1 MKTYSALLF
10 LLLSGIACAAEQP
23 ATDAPRKLT
32 GILTAG
38 YSYGGDTLPD
48 VELVGGGIST
58 LRAGTG
64 INVSGGGIYRP
75 VPRLGLQATFGYQ
88 FHAASHDG
96 GTAYVK
102 RYPLEIAPFVYLGEK
117 ARLGFGWRHNFKLK
131 YDGRYNK
138 SPTIEFG
145 QSDGVYAELG
155 VQYQPDVWFALRY
168 IKESYKARPF
178 DFRETRY
185 EMGSIKADHFGFM
198 FQHTF

>member
-1 MKTYSALLF
+1 MYPV
-10 LLLSGIACAAEQP
+10 AAF
-23 ATDAPRKLT
+23 T
-32 GILTAG
+32 GQCPG
-38 YSYGGDTLPD
+38 W
-48 VELVGGGIST
+48 
-58 LRAGTG
+58 
-64 INVSGGGIYRP
+64 
-75 VPRLGLQATFGYQ
+75 LQATFGYQ

-102 RYPLEIAPFVYLGEK
+102 RHPLEIAPFVYLGEK

-155 VQYQPDVWFALRY
+155 AQYQPDVWFALRY

-178 DFRETRY
+178 DFRETPRDGVDQGRSFRFY
-185 EMGSIKADHFGFM
+185 VPTHLLSALIVTSADCRTRSGPTVVSRPDWLFPVPDPESCA
-198 FQHTF
+198 